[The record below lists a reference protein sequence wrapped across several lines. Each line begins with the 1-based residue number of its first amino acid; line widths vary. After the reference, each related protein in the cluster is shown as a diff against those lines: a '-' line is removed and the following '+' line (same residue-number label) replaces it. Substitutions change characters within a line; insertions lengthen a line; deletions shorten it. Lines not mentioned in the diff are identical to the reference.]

1 MDDVTADLTDSDDLD
16 ITNSVRR
23 DLGADAYIASI

>member
-16 ITNSVRR
+16 ITHSVRR
-23 DLGADAYIASI
+23 DLGADAYITSI